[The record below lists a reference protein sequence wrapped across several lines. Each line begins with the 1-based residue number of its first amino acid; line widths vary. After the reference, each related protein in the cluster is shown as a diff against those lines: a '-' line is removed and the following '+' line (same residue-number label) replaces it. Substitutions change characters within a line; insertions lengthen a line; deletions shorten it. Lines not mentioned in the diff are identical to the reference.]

1 MENQKWYF
9 TPGQDTE
16 LDNQG
21 RLIIGAVAQYIYHR
35 RGSVE

>member
-9 TPGQDTE
+9 APRQDTE

-21 RLIIGAVAQYIYHR
+21 RLIISAATQYIYNR